1 MSIRSSNGVL
11 KTIMHAIMLREW
23 DGQNRARN
31 VQKQGQLLRM
41 KHPNEGTYL
50 NLSNRMTV

>member
-1 MSIRSSNGVL
+1 MSIGSSNGVL
-11 KTIMHAIMLREW
+11 KTIMHALMLREW

-50 NLSNRMTV
+50 NLSNRITV